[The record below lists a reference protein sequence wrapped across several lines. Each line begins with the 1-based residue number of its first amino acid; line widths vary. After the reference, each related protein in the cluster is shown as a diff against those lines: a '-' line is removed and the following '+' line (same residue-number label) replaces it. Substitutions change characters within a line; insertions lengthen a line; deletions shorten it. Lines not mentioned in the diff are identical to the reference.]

1 VKESKTKMVVVDRV
15 QVTKDQLDI
24 ISDEDLKALHE
35 ACKTADVMLIVDITR
50 AYPLILSEKSSL

>member
-1 VKESKTKMVVVDRV
+1 MVVVDRV

-24 ISDEDLKALHE
+24 FTDEDLKALHE
-35 ACKTADVMLIVDITR
+35 ACKTADVMLAVDITR